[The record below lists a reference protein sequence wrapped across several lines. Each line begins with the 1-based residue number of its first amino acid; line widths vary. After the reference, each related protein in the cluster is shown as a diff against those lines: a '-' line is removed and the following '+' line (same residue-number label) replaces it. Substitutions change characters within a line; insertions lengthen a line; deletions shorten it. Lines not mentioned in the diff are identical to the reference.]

1 MLSMTHG
8 FGALPDENRSH
19 EEVGSSV
26 NQLISTDKNLDS
38 IMAMVRMSAIP
49 VNIFKSNAA

>member
-38 IMAMVRMSAIP
+38 IMAMVRRSAIP